1 MRFLFRWSV
10 LCLLVSSAA
19 CSRSAQQ
26 TPAPP
31 SSTST
36 ASSTSAPPETAAK
49 TAPVHAVFHNV
60 NFRIAADVTVE
71 IRDMEGSLVAT
82 RPGQIAAF
90 DDPNSFTIAID
101 TGEVAISPASLTNLL
116 RSRIFPDDTG
126 PLRHVEVSIEDGE
139 LEQKGKLHKGVD
151 VPFSMKSE
159 VSVTPQGEIRL
170 HPTSVKAVGIPAGGL
185 MKLFG
190 LQLDEVVK
198 LNPTPGIRIQDDDF
212 LLDPSKLLPAPGISG
227 HVTSVRIEGDRLVQ
241 SFGQSAKPP
250 TPQKAGKALNY
261 MHFSS
266 GTLRFGRLTMRD
278 VDLQIVDANPAD
290 PLDFFLA
297 RYNEQLAAG
306 YSTSSLEGALTV
318 HVPDYARAAG
328 VHLRPR

>member
-1 MRFLFRWSV
+1 M
-10 LCLLVSSAA
+10 
-19 CSRSAQQ
+19 
-26 TPAPP
+26 
-31 SSTST
+31 
-36 ASSTSAPPETAAK
+36 
-49 TAPVHAVFHNV
+49 
-60 NFRIAADVTVE
+60 NFRVEGDVTVE
-71 IRDMEGSLVAT
+71 IRQMEGSLLAT
-82 RPGQIAAF
+82 RAGQIAAF
-90 DDPNSFTIAID
+90 DDPKSFTIAID

-116 RSRIFPDDTG
+116 RSRIFPDDKG
-126 PLRHVEVSIEDGE
+126 PLRHVVVSIEDGK

-151 VPFSMKSE
+151 VPFSMKAD
-159 VSVTPQGEIRL
+159 VSVTPEGEIRL
-170 HPTSVKAVGIPAGGL
+170 HPSSVKAVGIPAGGL

-198 LNPTPGIRIQDDDF
+198 LNPTPGVRIVDDDI
-212 LLDPSKLLPAPGISG
+212 LMDPSKLLPAPAITG

-241 SFGQSAKPP
+241 VFGQAAKAPASAAR
-250 TPQKAGKALNY
+250 AGKGSNY
-261 MHFSS
+261 MHFRN
-266 GTLRFGRLTMRD
+266 GTMRFGRLTMRD

-306 YSTSSLEGALTV
+306 YSTSTLEGALTV